1 MTDPISINFAGFRS
15 GGPTAHGLPPEAYR
29 SLDVW
34 SAECRTVLAK
44 NWVCA
49 GFAHELSNAGDAMP
63 VTVAGQPILLVRNQ
77 AGTIA
82 AFHNVCRHR
91 CLMLVDAP
99 KNVGKLIRCPYHAW
113 AYDLDG
119 NLRASPHFGGTGKQD
134 AEGFD
139 KGSSGLVEV
148 RSFVWHD
155 WIFVNLS
162 GDAAKFSDYAA
173 PLIAQLEGL
182 DFDKV
187 QPIGVLDFG
196 VIETNWKLIMENFIE
211 PYHVQF
217 VHAVTTEQPLEDHYT
232 IKDGKCLGSAVDLQ
246 EEGGTSGSLGVSSR
260 YLTLY
265 PNFIIGRYFPD
276 QLGVYLNTPLGPGRM
291 AQRRVIYTTGDQ
303 TPTANEIEALKKL
316 WWNVHKEDHEMVE
329 RLYQGRASSA
339 AADGGVLSP
348 VWEDSVRAFQEL
360 IVGDLMT
367 DDRSKMEYSK

>member
-1 MTDPISINFAGFRS
+1 
-15 GGPTAHGLPPEAYR
+15 
-29 SLDVW
+29 
-34 SAECRTVLAK
+34 
-44 NWVCA
+44 
-49 GFAHELSNAGDAMP
+49 MP

-339 AADGGVLSP
+339 AADGGVAYKERLPLGSMAASLWADKEHVFLMDENGKTLVLATGP
-348 VWEDSVRAFQEL
+348 EME
-360 IVGDLMT
+360 IVATNEIDDLFWST
-367 DDRSKMEYSK
+367 PAVAGNSLLLRGAKKLYCIREQN